1 MSVSIKYKGN
11 EIAKLTATGTKTLNT
26 EGKYCEG
33 NIIVENTESG
43 GGGGGGG
50 SVSPKDI
57 NFYDY
62 DGTLVAAWE
71 LSELAGKTALPDY
84 PNHEGL
90 TCQGWNWTLAD
101 LKTENAKMNVGA
113 MYITTDGKTRLHI
126 VLPEQRKTLRLGL
139 CVNGTAVIDWGDG
152 SETASLQGTN
162 LNTVLYTAAHS
173 YSASG
178 AYTISIAVTGSARIP
193 ANQYVFTG
201 AVSESGGTAAVLRS
215 ILAGVHFGSNMSCSQ
230 GSFANFASLEHI
242 TVPSSPVGIRN
253 MSVIQNCAKLRQI
266 TYAPGITEISYAN
279 AKGAS
284 IAVVCL
290 NNGVA
295 GLAEASLSDA
305 SNINVTFPKSVV
317 RTWANL
323 ITKNNTIKEI
333 TIPGMNGAT
342 GLNVCYSC
350 KALERITI
358 GSGVTKILGN
368 FASECQS
375 LLTVVCLGSLESIAN
390 AAFTNANAA
399 ALFDF
404 TACTAVPTLE
414 NTNAFSGIPAD
425 CEIRVPAALL
435 DEWKAATNWATYAN
449 QIVGV

>member
-1 MSVSIKYKGN
+1 MSVSIKYKGS
-11 EIAKLTATGTKTLNT
+11 EIAALTETGTKTLNT
-26 EGKYCEG
+26 AGKYCEG

-43 GGGGGGG
+43 GGGGGGA
-50 SVSPKDI
+50 VSPKDI

-62 DGTLVAAWE
+62 DGTCVAAWS
-71 LSELAGKTALPDY
+71 LAELAEKNVLPGY
-84 PNHEGL
+84 PSHDGL

-178 AYTISIAVTGSARIP
+178 AYTISISVTGSARIP
-193 ANQYVFTG
+193 GNQYVFTG

-215 ILAGVHFGSNMSCSQ
+215 ILTGVHFGSNMTCSQ
-230 GSFANFASLEHI
+230 NSFYTFASLEYI
-242 TVPSSPVGIRN
+242 TVPSTPVGIQS
-253 MSVIQNCAKLRQI
+253 MSTIQKCAKLRQI
-266 TYAPGITEISYAN
+266 TYAPGITEIGYNNAN
-279 AKGAS
+279 EDS

-290 NNGVA
+290 NNGVEV
-295 GLAEASLSDA
+295 LAESALSNA
-305 SNINVTFPKSVV
+305 SNMNVTFPKSVV
-317 RTWANL
+317 KTWSHL
-323 ITKNNTIKEI
+323 IRANNTIKEI
-333 TIPGMNGAT
+333 TIPGLNGAT

-350 KALERITI
+350 KALERITV
-358 GSGVTKILGN
+358 GSGVTKILSN

-375 LLTVVCLGSLESIAN
+375 LLTLVCLGSLESIAN
-390 AAFTNANAA
+390 AAFTNANEAV
-399 ALFDF
+399 LFDF
-404 TACTAVPTLE
+404 SACTAVPTLE
-414 NTNAFSGIPAD
+414 NANAFGGIPAD

>member
-1 MSVSIKYKGN
+1 MSVSIKYKGS
-11 EIAKLTATGTKTLNT
+11 EIAALTETGTKTLNT
-26 EGKYCEG
+26 AGKYCEG

-43 GGGGGGG
+43 GGGGGGA
-50 SVSPKDI
+50 VSPKDI

-62 DGTLVAAWE
+62 DGTCVAAWS
-71 LSELAGKTALPDY
+71 LAELAGKTALPDY
-84 PNHEGL
+84 PTHEGL

-139 CVNGTAVIDWGDG
+139 CVNGTAVVDWGDG

-178 AYTISIAVTGSARIP
+178 AHTISIAVTGSARIP
-193 ANQYVFTG
+193 GNQYVFTG
-201 AVSESGGTAAVLRS
+201 AISESGGTAAVLRS
-215 ILAGVHFGSNMSCSQ
+215 ILTGVHFGSNMSCSQ
-230 GSFANFASLEHI
+230 NSFTNFTNLEYI
-242 TVPSSPVGIRN
+242 TVPSSPVSIQKGGA
-253 MSVIQNCAKLRQI
+253 IQNCAKLRQI
-266 TYAPGITEISYAN
+266 TYAPGITEVSYAN
-279 AKGAS
+279 AQSAS
-284 IAVVCL
+284 IVVVCL

-295 GLAEASLSDA
+295 KLNESSFANA
-305 SNINVTFPKSVV
+305 SNMNVTFPKSVV
-317 RTWANL
+317 STWAHL
-323 ITKNNTIKEI
+323 IRANNIIKEI
-333 TIPGMNGAT
+333 TIPGLNGAT
-342 GLNVCYSC
+342 GMNACYSC
-350 KALERITI
+350 KALERITV
-358 GSGVTKILGN
+358 GSGVTKILSN

-414 NTNAFSGIPAD
+414 NANAFSGIPAD